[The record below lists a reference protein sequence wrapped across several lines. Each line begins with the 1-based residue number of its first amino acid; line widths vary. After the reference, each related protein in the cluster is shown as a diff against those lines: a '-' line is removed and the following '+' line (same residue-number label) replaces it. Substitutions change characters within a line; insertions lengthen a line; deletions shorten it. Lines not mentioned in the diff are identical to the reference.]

1 MDEKLDIDINDLT
14 LGDLEDI
21 EGVVGSEAM
30 RLLMRGE
37 VTPKGMV
44 ALVWV
49 AKRQTDPGFSLDDA
63 RKVQLSA
70 FTFDTNGSGLDPTD
84 AADSSSPSPSS
95 ASPPD

>member
-21 EGVVGSEAM
+21 EGVVGSDAM
-30 RLLMRGE
+30 RLLMKGE

-49 AKRQTDPGFSLDDA
+49 AKRQNDPGFSLDDA

-70 FTFDTNGSGLDPTD
+70 FTFDTGSGLDPT
-84 AADSSSPSPSS
+84 AAVDTSSPSPSS

>member
-1 MDEKLDIDINDLT
+1 MDDEKLEIDIKDLT

-21 EGVVGSEAM
+21 EGVVGTDAM
-30 RLLMRGE
+30 RLLLRGG
-37 VTPKGMV
+37 VTPKAMV

-70 FTFDTNGSGLDPTD
+70 FVFGDRGGLDPTV
-84 AADSSSPSPSS
+84 AADTSNPSPSS
-95 ASPPD
+95 VLPPD

>member
-1 MDEKLDIDINDLT
+1 MSDKIEIDINDLT

-63 RKVQLSA
+63 RKVSLSA
-70 FTFDTNGSGLDPTD
+70 FTFETGGGLDPTD
-84 AADSSSPSPSS
+84 EADTSSLSPSS